1 MAYITKGDLLNYLQ
15 MDTNAYI
22 DAGFSTWLAAV
33 QAYIERY
40 TGKRFETTAGE
51 TRYFDGNGKREL
63 LLTFED
69 DLISITTFQTL
80 DLNGSV
86 EFTLTEGEANDFL
99 LYPLNT
105 TPKWEIKLTVN
116 SRIGAFA
123 KGKKNIKIT
132 GTWGNNTTVPGDVKM
147 AAMMLLSDIVGD
159 SESKGISS
167 IRLGDYQVSYG
178 GEAGEAFEGNAGAM
192 AILDNYKEYDV

>member
-1 MAYITKGDLLNYLQ
+1 MAYLTKGELLNYLQ
-15 MDTNAYI
+15 IETNAYI

-40 TGKRFETTAGE
+40 TGKKFETTAGE

-63 LLTFED
+63 LLSFED

-80 DLNGSV
+80 DLSGNL
-86 EFTLTEGEANDFL
+86 EFTLTEGAANDFL

-116 SRIGAFA
+116 SQIGAFA

-132 GTWGNNTTVPGDVKM
+132 GTWGNNTTVPGDIKM
-147 AAMMLLSDIVGD
+147 ATMMLLSDIVGD
-159 SESKGISS
+159 TESKGVSS
-167 IRLGDYQVSYG
+167 IRLGDYQISY
-178 GEAGEAFEGNAGAM
+178 ESAGADAFAGNAGAM